1 MSAVPQP
8 QAAAGTQTGAEVL
21 VAQLA
26 ARGVRRIYGVPG
38 GDCSLDIIAAAKE
51 AGIVFVLA
59 ATENSAAMM
68 ACAEAEV
75 NGALGAVLTTR
86 GPGVANA
93 ANGVAYA
100 QLDRVPLVLIGDGY
114 ENHLAFVS
122 HQRFDQVAMLAPVTK
137 AALRLDDAAALGA
150 IGPLLDLALTG
161 PRGAVYLE
169 ITGPAMRTSVAADA
183 IPTRSSVP
191 AVPPAAPE
199 TLAAAAR
206 LLAGARKPVL
216 VVGLQCKDW
225 PVAQA
230 VRALAKKLACP
241 VFSTYKAKGVLP
253 DADPQLSGYYVS
265 GAAEE
270 ETLRASDLVVMLG
283 ADPVEFPPQA
293 YKYAATPVLEV
304 AALAFA
310 RGYFTPAV
318 SAVGELTQSLAALE
332 KAVAKSAWT
341 GAELSGAK
349 ARMLKA
355 AEAKE
360 GGPIS
365 PQLLVEATCA
375 AMPKGARVTVDAGVH
390 MLTAIGFC
398 KAEKPLDLFIS
409 RGLAS
414 MATAL
419 PCAIGAA
426 AADPT
431 RHVVALTGDG
441 GLLMCVAELA
451 TAVKLGCKLTV
462 VVFNDAAI
470 TMIGLK
476 QRSRKLAAQ
485 GMEYSP
491 ADFAQVA
498 KGFGCAGYR
507 ATTPQELETA
517 LAAAFKSGGVS
528 LVDATINPASYYQQ
542 LRALRG

>member
-1 MSAVPQP
+1 MRNAVAEGSIPVRPQ
-8 QAAAGTQTGAEVL
+8 
-21 VAQLA
+21 
-26 ARGVRRIYGVPG
+26 
-38 GDCSLDIIAAAKE
+38 
-51 AGIVFVLA
+51 
-59 ATENSAAMM
+59 
-68 ACAEAEV
+68 
-75 NGALGAVLTTR
+75 
-86 GPGVANA
+86 
-93 ANGVAYA
+93 
-100 QLDRVPLVLIGDGY
+100 
-114 ENHLAFVS
+114 
-122 HQRFDQVAMLAPVTK
+122 
-137 AALRLDDAAALGA
+137 
-150 IGPLLDLALTG
+150 
-161 PRGAVYLE
+161 
-169 ITGPAMRTSVAADA
+169 
-183 IPTRSSVP
+183 VP
-191 AVPPAAPE
+191 AIAPAAPE
-199 TLAAAAR
+199 ALAAAAK

-230 VRALAKKLACP
+230 ARALAKKLACP

-253 DADPQLSGYYVS
+253 DADPQLSGYYIS

-270 ETLRASDLVVMLG
+270 ETLRAADLVVMLG

-293 YKYAATPVLEV
+293 FKYASTPVLEV
-304 AALAFA
+304 TALAFA

-318 SAVGELTQSLAALE
+318 SAVGELTHALAALE
-332 KAVAKSAWT
+332 KSAARSAWT
-341 GAELSGAK
+341 GSELAGAK

-365 PQLLVEATCA
+365 PQLLVEMTCA
-375 AMPKGARVTVDAGVH
+375 AMPKGSRVTVDAGVH

-398 KAEKPLDLFIS
+398 KAERPLDLFIS

-426 AADPT
+426 AADPS

-451 TAVKLGCKLTV
+451 TAVKLGCRLTV

-485 GMEYSP
+485 GMDYSP
-491 ADFAQVA
+491 ADFAKVA
-498 KGFGCAGYR
+498 EGFGCRGYR
-507 ATTPQELETA
+507 ATDEAELKAA
-517 LAAAFKSGGVS
+517 LDAAFTSGGVS
-528 LVDATINPASYYQQ
+528 VVDAVINPASYYGQ